1 MNTPAQ
7 RLELYQAFMVT
18 FGVVAIISTTA
29 WWRLPR
35 RMRALTQ
42 RPDAI

>member
-1 MNTPAQ
+1 MHTPAHQ
-7 RLELYQAFMVT
+7 LEFYQAFMFT
-18 FGVVAIISTTA
+18 FGVVAIISPTA

-42 RPDAI
+42 RHDAT